1 MSNRVFRILFGLLVF
16 SAVAMLTYYRE
27 TDVTPFNSDLFFWA
41 LLFGS
46 IAAFIDGSLGMAY
59 GVTGTAFLLGYGISP
74 IKAVAYIH
82 IAEIFVSGSS
92 GLNHWKI
99 GNVDTKLFKKL
110 LIPGIIGAILG
121 ALVITKV
128 KISYLSIVISIY
140 LLFMGIFLIAKA
152 YAKIKLQIKQKN
164 SFVLPLAVTGGF
176 VDGAGGGGWGP
187 VVATSLLGGKM
198 MPRKVIGTVNASE
211 FFINLASATT
221 FLFLV
226 KITDWEALAGL
237 IIGGFLITPYAA
249 KATSRMS
256 VKMILTVVGCLITAL
271 SVRKIYIFFF

>member
-128 KISYLSIVISIY
+128 KIAYLSIVISIY